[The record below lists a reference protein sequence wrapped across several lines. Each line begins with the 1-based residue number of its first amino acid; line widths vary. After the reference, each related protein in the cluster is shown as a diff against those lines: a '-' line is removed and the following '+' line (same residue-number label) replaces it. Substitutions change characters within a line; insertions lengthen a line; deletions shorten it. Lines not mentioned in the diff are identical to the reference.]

1 MRSVFCFIIFS
12 LLLFSCRKES
22 DSADEFSESIYRIEL
37 TGKWKSPEFGVP
49 GGVHFTAFTGMVH
62 NQNEKLWEEGGLAN
76 PGVENIAE
84 IGSAALALI
93 EIDSVISR
101 QNASGIISIPAPP
114 PTGTSARTFYCNSN
128 YSMVS
133 FVSMIAPSPDWF
145 VGVNGLSLYS
155 NKKWVADTSI
165 QLYVYDAG
173 TEDGDVFGYNNPA
186 TMPQQSIKLLTP
198 ATGSVLANGNSTL
211 QPIAT
216 VRFIRQ

>member
-1 MRSVFCFIIFS
+1 MKSLFCSFIFS
-12 LLLFSCRKES
+12 ILFFSCRKES
-22 DSADEFSESIYRIEL
+22 DNTEEFSESTYRVEL

-49 GGVHFTAFTGMVH
+49 AGVHFTAFTGMVH
-62 NQNEKLWEEGGLAN
+62 NQNGNLWEEGELASV
-76 PGVENIAE
+76 GVENIAE
-84 IGSAALALI
+84 IGSAAQALI
-93 EIDSVISR
+93 EIDSVISK
-101 QNASGIISIPAPP
+101 QNASGVISIPAPP

-128 YSMVS
+128 YPMVS

-155 NKKWVADTSI
+155 NKKWVADTLI

-173 TEDGDVFGYNNPA
+173 TEDGDVFGLSNPV